1 MHSYLIKKN
10 LKKISRMTAI
20 GTITASLLFNTV
32 PVLGQLEPENSAE
45 DNEAITPDQEQVT
58 PTQEDNTPSYEQG
71 EDSLI
76 QTTQSS
82 CDGEAVVG
90 RFRRV
95 GSGASFS
102 FNGREVELQNES
114 LLDTYSRAEIKSGWR
129 SGDQVWVD
137 RSYKRYDLTDSGIKS
152 NADAESQGW
161 KQCGPFSGKRTQSV
175 NNSVHAARACA
186 RIDGVSKCG
195 KWYLD

>member
-1 MHSYLIKKN
+1 MNTKLTKRNFTKFNY
-10 LKKISRMTAI
+10 
-20 GTITASLLFNTV
+20 ITAAFISLLSTTTV
-32 PVLGQLEPENSAE
+32 VLVP
-45 DNEAITPDQEQVT
+45 
-58 PTQEDNTPSYEQG
+58 PSPSQASQA
-71 EDSLI
+71 D
-76 QTTQSS
+76 
-82 CDGEAVVG
+82 CDATGVVG

-114 LLDTYSRAEIKSGWR
+114 ALDIYSRAEIKSGRR

-137 RSYKRYDLTDSGIKS
+137 RSYKQYGLTDSGIKS
-152 NADAESQGW
+152 DADAKSQGW
-161 KQCGPFSGKRTQSV
+161 KQCGPFSGGRTQSV

-186 RIDGVSKCG
+186 LIDGITKCG

>member
-1 MHSYLIKKN
+1 MQSYLT
-10 LKKISRMTAI
+10 KIGRMAVI
-20 GTITASLLFNTV
+20 GTATASLLFINTV
-32 PVLGQLEPENSAE
+32 PVFGQLEPESFVE
-45 DNEAITPDQEQVT
+45 DNEVITPAQEQVTPT

-71 EDSLI
+71 EDSLL
-76 QTTQSS
+76 QATRSD
-82 CDGEAVVG
+82 CDAEGVVG

-114 LLDTYSRAEIKSGWR
+114 LLDNYSRAEIKSGWR
-129 SGDQVWVD
+129 SGDLVWVD
-137 RSYKRYDLTDSGIKS
+137 RSYKRYNLTDSGIKS

-175 NNSVHAARACA
+175 NNRLYAARACA